1 VYSTEEGI
9 IFKNLD
15 MPNQISKLENIN
27 VYSQSYQEGYL
38 SWRSIPFHLDS
49 DYVVYVANDTEITV
63 YLFDDMN
70 FKVLSRN
77 QLYLKE
83 ENPTNDNYVR
93 LYNINSH
100 LIF

>member
-1 VYSTEEGI
+1 
-9 IFKNLD
+9 

-77 QLYLKE
+77 
-83 ENPTNDNYVR
+83 
-93 LYNINSH
+93 
-100 LIF
+100 